1 MCYNQSDITGKGE
14 WDMAKV
20 KNSYV
25 CSQCGYETAKWNGR
39 CPGCGEWNTLEEVEV
54 TVRAGSK
61 ARSVSAVKDVS
72 DNIVNINGIDASY
85 NESRYMTG
93 LSELDRVLGGG
104 LVKGSVVLLGGE
116 PGIGKSTILLQIC
129 SFIGREHTIL
139 YVSGEESLRQI
150 KLRAD
155 RLGVDSG
162 NLYLLAE
169 TDCEKICNVIV
180 KQQPEVVIID
190 SIQTMSMAELN
201 SAQGSVTQV
210 RECTNVFTR
219 TAKSEEIP
227 MFIVGHVN
235 KDGAIA
241 GPKVMEHIVDCVLY
255 FEGQRNLTYR
265 ILRAAKNRFGSTNE
279 IGVFEMAD
287 KGLLQVE
294 NPSML
299 LLEGRPTDVSGTC
312 VACIVEGTR
321 PLMAE
326 VQALVSKSALST
338 PRRTAT
344 GIDYYRMSIIIAVLE
359 KRLGYFFG
367 GLDVYIN
374 IVGGLKLDDTAADLS
389 VAMALYSS
397 LTDKVIDSKTIAFG
411 EIGLGGELRTVT
423 HIPQRIAE
431 AERMGFEKVIVP
443 AHALRSGDTKK
454 LGIKVVGVRSI
465 KEAFK
470 EI

>member
-1 MCYNQSDITGKGE
+1 
-14 WDMAKV
+14 MAKV
-20 KNSYV
+20 KSSYV

-443 AHALRSGDTKK
+443 AHALRSVDTEK

>member
-1 MCYNQSDITGKGE
+1 
-14 WDMAKV
+14 MAKV
-20 KNSYV
+20 KSSYV

-61 ARSVSAVKDVS
+61 ARSVSTVKDVS

-235 KDGAIA
+235 KD
-241 GPKVMEHIVDCVLY
+241 
-255 FEGQRNLTYR
+255 
-265 ILRAAKNRFGSTNE
+265 LR
-279 IGVFEMAD
+279 
-287 KGLLQVE
+287 
-294 NPSML
+294 
-299 LLEGRPTDVSGTC
+299 
-312 VACIVEGTR
+312 
-321 PLMAE
+321 
-326 VQALVSKSALST
+326 
-338 PRRTAT
+338 
-344 GIDYYRMSIIIAVLE
+344 
-359 KRLGYFFG
+359 
-367 GLDVYIN
+367 
-374 IVGGLKLDDTAADLS
+374 
-389 VAMALYSS
+389 
-397 LTDKVIDSKTIAFG
+397 
-411 EIGLGGELRTVT
+411 
-423 HIPQRIAE
+423 
-431 AERMGFEKVIVP
+431 
-443 AHALRSGDTKK
+443 
-454 LGIKVVGVRSI
+454 
-465 KEAFK
+465 
-470 EI
+470 

>member
-1 MCYNQSDITGKGE
+1 MGYLEKE
-14 WDMAKV
+14 RADMARV
-20 KNSYV
+20 KSSYV
-25 CSQCGYETAKWNGR
+25 CSQCGYETAKWNGK
-39 CPGCGEWNTLEEVEV
+39 CPNCGEWNTLEEVEV

-61 ARSVSAVKDVS
+61 ARSASAVKDVS
-72 DNIVNINGIDASY
+72 DNIVGICEVDASY
-85 NESRYMTG
+85 NETRYKTG
-93 LSELDRVLGGG
+93 LTELDRVLGGG

-129 SFIGREHTIL
+129 AFLGQEHTIL

-155 RLGVDSG
+155 RLGVNSE

-169 TDCEKICNVIV
+169 TDCEKICSVVV
-180 KQQPEVVIID
+180 KQQPEIVIID
-190 SIQTMSMAELN
+190 SIQTMSIAEIS

-210 RECTNVFTR
+210 RECTNMFTR

-299 LLEGRPTDVSGTC
+299 MLEGRPTDVSGTC
-312 VACIVEGTR
+312 VACIMEGTR

-374 IVGGLKLDDTAADLS
+374 IVGGLRLDDTAADLS

-397 LTDKVIDSKTIAFG
+397 LTDKIIDSKTIAFG
-411 EIGLGGELRTVT
+411 EIGLGGELRSVT
-423 HIPQRIAE
+423 HAAQRIAE
-431 AERMGFEKVIVP
+431 AERMGFEKVILP
-443 AHALRSGDTKK
+443 AHSLKGVETGKF
-454 LGIKVVGVRSI
+454 GIKIIGVHSI
-465 KEAFK
+465 KEAFR